1 VTPVRVAI
9 CRAARPTARRAATVA
24 AAPQADLA
32 PAGVSWLKFGDD
44 MVYCGANKPWSE
56 FKSRASRARA
66 TLREHPDEVARER
79 LHVVAQKGRLF
90 QQEHPDVPVLIDK
103 GRFLLVDLDP
113 KRARKMGNNDVPC
126 FSVRPLDALK
136 TTRARGRNRII
147 FDTLPRLATRAA
159 RAGADPVIQ
168 ALVNRVSRQSYEA
181 DLKRLV
187 QFKTRNSIG
196 PEFAAACDFVDQQ
209 LSSLGYTTSRQPIQ
223 VDGSPSQ
230 NVIAVRTGSGPASRG
245 VVLVSAHLDS
255 INHEG
260 SATSPAPGAD
270 DDGSG
275 SAGVI
280 EIARAL
286 KDHQGKHDL
295 KLVLFGG
302 EEQGLFGSKKFVAS
316 MTPAARAKV
325 RAVVHM
331 DMIASLNSASPTVLL
346 EGAAVSQRIIDGLA
360 AAASTYTGLMVQT
373 SLNPFN
379 SDHVPFIQKGVPA
392 VLTIEGTD
400 DANHAIHSARDT
412 LDRLNFDLALEILRM
427 NTAFVAE
434 TLVRT

>member
-1 VTPVRVAI
+1 MTPIRVAI
-9 CRAARPTARRAATVA
+9 RPAARRTAGRAAMAA
-24 AAPQADLA
+24 AAPADLA
-32 PAGVSWLKFGDD
+32 PARVSWLKFGDD
-44 MVYCGANKPWSE
+44 MVYCGAGKPWSE
-56 FKSRASRARA
+56 FKDRAGRAGA
-66 TLREHPDEVARER
+66 TMREHPDEVPRER

-90 QQEHPDVPVLIDK
+90 QHEHPEVPVLIDK

-113 KRARKMGNNDVPC
+113 KRARKIGNSDVPC

-136 TTRARGRNRII
+136 TTRARGRHRVI
-147 FDTLPRLATRAA
+147 FDTLPRVAARAA
-159 RAGADPVIQ
+159 RTADPVIQ
-168 ALVNRVSRQSYEA
+168 GLVNRISRQSYEA
-181 DLKRLV
+181 DLTRLV
-187 QFKTRNSIG
+187 QFNTRHSTR
-196 PEFAAACDFVDQQ
+196 PEFAAACDFIDQQ
-209 LSSLGYTTSRQPIQ
+209 LAALGYTTSRQSIQ
-223 VDGSPSQ
+223 VNGSPSQ
-230 NVIAVRTGSGPASRG
+230 NVIAVRTGSGPSSRG

-255 INHEG
+255 INLEG
-260 SATSPAPGAD
+260 TATSPAPGAD

-286 KDHQGKHDL
+286 KDYQGKHDL

-302 EEQGLFGSKKFVAS
+302 EEQGLFGSKRFVAS

-331 DMIASLNSASPTVLL
+331 DMIASLNSENPTVLL
-346 EGAAVSQRIIDGLA
+346 EGAALSQAIIDGLS
-360 AAASTYTGLMVQT
+360 AAASTYTGLTVQT

-379 SDHVPFIQKGVPA
+379 SDHVPFIEKGVPA

-400 DANHAIHSARDT
+400 DANHEIHSARDT
-412 LDRLNFDLALEILRM
+412 LDRVNFDLALEILRM

-434 TLVRT
+434 ALVRT

>member
-1 VTPVRVAI
+1 MKPVRLAI
-9 CRAARPTARRAATVA
+9 GRAARSAARRPDL
-24 AAPQADLA
+24 AAP
-32 PAGVSWLKFGDD
+32 GVSSLKFGDD
-44 MVYCGANKPWSE
+44 IVYCGSGKPWSE
-56 FKSRASRARA
+56 FTNRARGA
-66 TLREHPDEVARER
+66 GTDLREHPGEVARER
-79 LHVVAQKGRLF
+79 LHVVVQKGRLF
-90 QQEHPDVPVLIDK
+90 QREHPETPVLIDK
-103 GRFLLVDLDP
+103 GRFLLVDLEP
-113 KRARKMGNNDVPC
+113 ERARKIGNSDLPC
-126 FSVRPLDALK
+126 FSVQPLDTLK
-136 TTRARGRNRII
+136 TTRARGRHRVIY
-147 FDTLPRLATRAA
+147 DALPRVEA
-159 RAGADPVIQ
+159 RGAADPVIQ
-168 ALVNRVSRQSYEA
+168 GLVNRISRQTYEA
-181 DLKRLV
+181 DLTRLV
-187 QFKTRNSIG
+187 QFNTRNSTR
-196 PEFAAACDFVDQQ
+196 PEFAAACDFVDQR
-209 LSSLGYTTSRQPIQ
+209 LASLGYTTKRQKIQ
-223 VDGSPSQ
+223 VNGSPSQ
-230 NVIAVRTGSGPASRG
+230 NVIAVRAGSGSASRG
-245 VVLVSAHLDS
+245 VVLLSAHLDS

-260 SATSPAPGAD
+260 AATSPAPGAD

-286 KDHQGKHDL
+286 NGHQGKHDL

-346 EGAAVSQRIIDGLA
+346 EGAALSRSIIDGLS
-360 AAASTYTGLMVQT
+360 AAASTYTGLTVQT

-379 SDHVPFIQKGVPA
+379 SDHVPFIRKGVPA

-434 TLVRT
+434 ALVRT